1 MRLLRSL
8 SLLLLAGSL
17 AAGGL
22 AAPAQASTTDSAF
35 DQAAGTLKVDYANYM
50 SKHDIVY
57 NRPNT
62 NPLYGLTVGNGR
74 TGAMVWNQ
82 NGLTMQ
88 VSGVDLSEQS
98 AYAAGTANLYTN
110 PGMDTGYTN
119 YQQRL
124 SLYDGTLI
132 TKYDS
137 NRTVTIMGSPNSEIM
152 GIHVDDSRG
161 GVSSVAFDLS
171 MWDPATVT
179 NMADVPDLNTW
190 KTISTFSDS
199 NVAGFSRGQ
208 TDANG
213 FGYSMAATVEG
224 ANFTTQVVDG
234 RKVRLNITPT
244 SSYTIWLTAASR
256 INAPNRDSV
265 TQARNQL
272 ASVKTT
278 GYATTFNNYKNFWHS
293 FWNKSFVQYSNGSKD
308 ADYMENVYYLST
320 YMIAAAGFGNYP
332 AHFINGVFR
341 ATQDQSKWSNAYWYW
356 NQRDVYLSFL
366 ASDHSDLIDRHNN
379 LYSRN
384 YNALKAYTQTR
395 YGVDGLWVP
404 ETMGW
409 DGNARGT
416 TGSDYTKNI
425 LSTGYEAA
433 YSMYMR
439 YRYTNDTNYL
449 QNVAYPFMRETA
461 KFYSAMLTHDTTNNT
476 YYMANSNS
484 HETYWNVRN
493 AITDLAAVRSI
504 FPLTIQVSQQLGV
517 DSGLRS
523 TWQNV
528 LDHLVPYVVSNG
540 AYQPHQ
546 PPISQTRNNENVSA
560 ELIWPYDVTG
570 IGYSDYQT
578 AVNTWNQRP
587 FPYGNVWSNDAVQAA
602 RLGLGDQAYN
612 GMKTMLQK
620 YQNYP
625 NGMTNNTNGVFEY
638 LGVHLT
644 ALNES
649 LLQSYND
656 KIRVFPAVPTDSS
669 FVGKFTLLAKDGFLV
684 SSEREA
690 GEIKYVGLKSQYGKQ
705 ATVVNPWGTQQVR
718 VRRTSDNAV
727 VTTSSAG
734 EVTFPT
740 AANTVYVVERTAK
753 PLSNYTSTTLTG
765 TANQGVKTLSGTASA
780 LGTAGQ
786 TSNSLIN
793 DTELTY
799 DSNWYQTTA
808 RGYGDYNDDTHHTN
822 TVGATATYTFTGT
835 GIDYLSERHSDMGN
849 VDVYIDN
856 VFQTNVNLNVSGGR
870 QVQQVV
876 YSKTGL
882 SNGQHT
888 LKIVNKATAVG
899 MVDAVRVTT
908 GGSSGAGT
916 ISLRSRAN
924 NLYVTAPTGSP
935 LIANKTAIG
944 TSEQFE
950 KVNLGNG
957 NIALRAKSNDQFVA
971 AENAGAA
978 ALIANRPTAGSWET
992 FQQINNPD
1000 GTISLKATINNR
1012 YVCADGGGAQPLI
1025 ANRDA
1030 IGPWESFDLI
1040 TN

>member
-190 KTISTFSDS
+190 KTISTFSDA

-570 IGYSDYQT
+570 IGSSDYQT

-822 TVGATATYTFTGT
+822 TNGATATYTFTGT